1 MFLYVQEV
9 QGVIDMAFQLVD
21 ITYPKTLSLYNS
33 ERREQK
39 GCLETSYSDGE
50 HSTGHYYGVTYLEGM
65 QKFIID
71 TTGTDYSHRKNVTLF
86 TFANGVEMRGSYY
99 VDNGT
104 GWIAPYFV
112 DKDGNNINFPGIT
125 ISACLLPASTDNPY
139 GESFEFY
146 FNPSQLYYGGN
157 PPNNSHP
164 NNLRLGWFFT
174 EKDNASPYPTPELNG
189 WFQSNNLSIYYNGSY
204 CCNLYNQEL
213 IDSFFNRIVN
223 GGDGTPISPIMPS
236 EDTSGTGGG
245 DDSNPDYN
253 PFTDPINFPDLPT
266 FSALTTGLISAYNPS
281 NSGLRILG
289 EKLWSDFFIEE
300 IKKINNDP
308 MEAVIS
314 LHLLPF
320 EVPAPTSAH
329 CMVGNYDT
337 GINMPVISQEFMY
350 VEGGEFTVNE
360 RFASALDYSP
370 YTKVYIHIPYVG
382 IVPLDVDYIM
392 KKHLHLKY
400 QVDVLTGG
408 AVAMLMCDNAI
419 LYNFPCNLAMTIP
432 LTSSN
437 HQALYRQV
445 INASAQLGN
454 MAVSAASPTTD
465 KSGAPTAGAIASVGH
480 GAISSLE
487 SALNTVASK
496 HSDVQKSGIITGV
509 QGALDSFETYLIF
522 HRPIQ
527 SLASNFGHFKGFPCN
542 VTYTLS
548 SLSGYTE
555 VEYAHLEGVT
565 ALDAEK
571 NEIQALLQ
579 SGVIL

>member
-21 ITYPKTLSLYNS
+21 ITYPKTVSLYNS

-50 HSTGHYYGVTYLEGM
+50 HSSGHYYGVTYLEGV
-65 QKFIID
+65 QHFTID
-71 TTGTDYSHRKNVTLF
+71 MTNTDYTHRKNVTLF
-86 TFANGVEMRGSYY
+86 TYANGVEERGEYY
-99 VDNGT
+99 LDSGNA
-104 GWIAPYFV
+104 WITVYFV
-112 DKDGNNINFPGIT
+112 DKDGNT
-125 ISACLLPASTDNPY
+125 ISGIGGTTRLYDSQDNPFDEDY
-139 GESFEFY
+139 VFHFS
-146 FNPSQLYYGGN
+146 PSLLYYGGN

-164 NNLRLGWFFT
+164 NNFRIGRFFCVR
-174 EKDNASPYPTPELNG
+174 DNASPYPTPPLNG
-189 WFQSNNLSIYYNGSY
+189 WFESRNLATYYSMSDVG
-204 CCNLYNQEL
+204 NLYNQEM
-213 IDSFFNRIVN
+213 IDDFFNKIVN

-245 DDSNPDYN
+245 DAGNPDYN

-281 NSGLRILG
+281 NSALRILG
-289 EKLWSDFFIEE
+289 EKLWSDFFIDE

-320 EVPAPTSAH
+320 EVLAPTSAH

-337 GINMPVISQEFMY
+337 EINMPVISQEFMY

-419 LYNFPCNLAMTIP
+419 LYNFPCNLAMSIP

-437 HQALYRQV
+437 HKALYDQLL
-445 INASAQLGN
+445 NAT
-454 MAVSAASPTTD
+454 ASV
-465 KSGAPTAGAIASVGH
+465 AHMAIAGGASGGNVNPMTFGH
-480 GAISSLE
+480 SIVNATE
-487 SALNTVASK
+487 NALGIVTSK
-496 HSDVQKSGIITGV
+496 HSEVQKSGAITGV

-571 NEIQALLQ
+571 EEIQTLLRA
-579 SGVIL
+579 GVIL

>member
-9 QGVIDMAFQLVD
+9 QGVVTMINAISDYSFNAK
-21 ITYPKTLSLYNS
+21 PKLYNS
-33 ERREQK
+33 ERREVV
-39 GCLETSYSDGE
+39 GSITWYNNNTELYPNIGTNTGGGE
-50 HSTGHYYGVTYLEGM
+50 DNTGYQHFYV
-65 QKFIID
+65 D
-71 TTGTDYSHRKNVTLF
+71 TTDTSTSNKKEVVLF
-86 TFANGVEMRGSYY
+86 TYANGVKVKGSYY
-99 VDNGT
+99 LGSNTETEMMIWMDVS
-104 GWIAPYFV
+104 YY
-112 DKDGNNINFPGIT
+112 DKDDNRLTAINT
-125 ISACLLPASTDNPY
+125 WSTSINCTKRYGATPDN
-139 GESFEFY
+139 FEFY
-146 FNPSQLYYGGN
+146 FCPCSVYYG
-157 PPNNSHP
+157 
-164 NNLRLGWFFT
+164 NLRENHHGKNYNDIAFISPR
-174 EKDNASPYPTPELNG
+174 NSGSPYEPIPVNG
-189 WFQSNNLSIYYNGSY
+189 VYNTSERFNYYYRTAHTLYESDWNNFWNA
-204 CCNLYNQEL
+204 
-213 IDSFFNRIVN
+213 IVN

-245 DDSNPDYN
+245 DVENPDYN
-253 PFTDPINFPDLPT
+253 PFTDPIDFPDLPT

-281 NSGLRILG
+281 NSALRILG

-320 EVPAPTSAH
+320 EVLAPTSAH

-337 GINMPVISQEFMY
+337 EINMPVISQEFVY

-419 LYNFPCNLAMTIP
+419 LYNFPCNLAMSIP

-437 HQALYRQV
+437 HKALYDQLL
-445 INASAQLGN
+445 NAT
-454 MAVSAASPTTD
+454 ASV
-465 KSGAPTAGAIASVGH
+465 AHMAIAGGASGGNVNPMTFGH
-480 GAISSLE
+480 SIVNATE
-487 SALNTVASK
+487 NALGIVTSK
-496 HSDVQKSGIITGV
+496 HSEVQKSGAITGV

-571 NEIQALLQ
+571 EEIQTLLRA
-579 SGVIL
+579 GVIL